1 MSDQEYYEIIR
12 WRESTGNGKHKKWE
26 HSLICSLKKKKIVIT
41 NKKVAQKRIDFV
53 QNFIGLGR
61 ERNYER
67 SIQEGIMQ
75 WP

>member
-1 MSDQEYYEIIR
+1 MRTFFNLFSQ
-12 WRESTGNGKHKKWE
+12 
-26 HSLICSLKKKKIVIT
+26 KKKKIVIT

-75 WP
+75 